1 MRGCHESILLHAK
14 MHPWVQIEESEATPV
29 EAEVGR
35 GVYRVRARV
44 ANRGE
49 LPTHVTNHGRSLARF
64 APVRASFVPAEGVEL
79 LSAQGHVELGHLA
92 GVTGSGRAEWFV
104 RTAGEETPG
113 KLLGQLRVQGSCG
126 GDVSRD
132 VLAQ

>member
-14 MHPWVQIEESEATPV
+14 MHPWVQIEKVEVTPV
-29 EAEVGR
+29 GEGGGG
-35 GVYRVRARV
+35 GVYRVRALV

-49 LPTHVTNHGRSLARF
+49 LPTHVTNHGRSLPRI

-79 LSAQGHVELGHLA
+79 LSTPGHVELGHLA

-104 RTAGEETPG
+104 RAACAEAPC
-113 KLLGQLRVQGSCG
+113 KLLGRLLVNGSCG

-132 VLAQ
+132 VVA